1 MKFTAIFAVFLSLLV
16 SSQAFQTSRRSVRLN
31 RALPMARAEQQQ
43 PRPEAPALDA
53 NLVKLL
59 PAAAALSAA
68 APAHAEGMT
77 AAFLPAI
84 MVPLVG
90 LVFPGL
96 SMALFFLYSQKED
109 L

>member
-1 MKFTAIFAVFLSLLV
+1 MKFTAIFAVFLSLLA
-16 SSQAFQTSRRSVRLN
+16 SSQAFQTTRRSVRLT
-31 RALPMARAEQQQ
+31 RALPMARAEQQPQ
-43 PRPEAPALDA
+43 PELPTLDA

-84 MVPLVG
+84 MTPLVG
-90 LVFPGL
+90 LIFPGL